1 LYKETVIIYMCVFIY
16 LFIYFI
22 LLFFYNFYFIEKKKK
37 KKKIILYYYI
47 IIFKIIN
54 FIIFDN
60 INNINDLIYIL
71 VMVLHI

>member
-1 LYKETVIIYMCVFIY
+1 MINKKKLKKKK
-16 LFIYFI
+16 
-22 LLFFYNFYFIEKKKK
+22 KKKK